1 MKKTVI
7 IISAIVLVLA
17 LAAAAVY
24 FFAIAPGKN
33 YISRDAAK
41 EAALSELGVSASDV
55 LRIDADLETENGYTY
70 YEVSLVYDKTEY
82 EYCVDAVTGEILNTD
97 RESVFD

>member
-7 IISAIVLVLA
+7 IIVAIVLVLA

-24 FFAIAPGKN
+24 FFAIAPSKN

-41 EAALSELGVSASDV
+41 EAAISELGVSASDV
-55 LRIDADLETENGYTY
+55 LRIGANLEKENGYTY
-70 YEVSLVYDKTEY
+70 YEVSFVYDKIEY
-82 EYCVDAVTGEILNTD
+82 EYYVDAITGEILNTEK
-97 RESVFD
+97 ESVFD